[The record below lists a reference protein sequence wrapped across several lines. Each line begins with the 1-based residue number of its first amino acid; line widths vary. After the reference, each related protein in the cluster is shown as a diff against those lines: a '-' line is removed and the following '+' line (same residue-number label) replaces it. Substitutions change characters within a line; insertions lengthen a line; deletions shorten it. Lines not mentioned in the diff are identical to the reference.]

1 MKNIFLKETD
11 KPSYLFIID
20 KSKMFVPEAPYLSYT
35 TVGGRVHK
43 TEGSDIYRPQFIYI
57 INDEKIEDGN
67 WVFQEC
73 LNMPHRLIKTDTE
86 NVKVLND
93 LNKCKKIVLTNDTSL
108 IEDGVQSIDD
118 EFLEWFVKNPS
129 CEEVEVI
136 LDRMAPIYY
145 EIIIPKERQ
154 KSLVEKMKPSQ
165 EQWQKDM
172 DNFLNSKQETPE
184 EAAERLTKDFSH
196 YSVRGGNMDD
206 SDIKG
211 WFLEA
216 LQKGAKWQAE
226 KMYSEEDLH
235 NAFYNG
241 WIYRGENYTF
251 PKAKKEWLEQ
261 FKNR

>member
-1 MKNIFLKETD
+1 MKNIFLLPTD

-43 TEGSDIYRPQFIYI
+43 TEGSDIYRPQFVYI
-57 INDEKIEDGN
+57 IDDEKIEDGN

-129 CEEVEVI
+129 CEKVEIESKLTKDGVWTDLKGYVELPTI
-136 LDRMAPIYY
+136 HSINYK
-145 EIIIPKERQ
+145 IIIPKEEQ
-154 KSLVEKMKPSQ
+154 KQHIIEMMQNDEELGLYGENIIDTWLEKNGNPEITKQVEK
-165 EQWQKDM
+165 EAEE
-172 DNFLNSKQETPE
+172 LELE
-184 EAAERLTKDFSH
+184 EAA
-196 YSVRGGNMDD
+196 
-206 SDIKG
+206 
-211 WFLEA
+211 
-216 LQKGAKWQAE
+216 
-226 KMYSEEDLH
+226 
-235 NAFYNG
+235 
-241 WIYRGENYTF
+241 
-251 PKAKKEWLEQ
+251 KKYGLNNL
-261 FKNR
+261 KNK